1 MKPWKPIYHRT
12 RALRLVYLELQRS
25 LALEALRQQ
34 QRGSALPKYWRGR
47 ILKDQ
52 WEEWKSI
59 DLEAIMEEL
68 R

>member
-34 QRGSALPKYWRGR
+34 QRGSAMPKHWRGR
-47 ILKDQ
+47 ILKD
-52 WEEWKSI
+52 
-59 DLEAIMEEL
+59 
-68 R
+68 